1 MRLNNFTDG
10 QTDEEWIERNR
21 QARVLRLVMLLIM
34 TLLLMDGEGEIDNN
48 NKHQINKQK
57 TPINTDNSQDGNLVR
72 KVRGERERRNVK
84 GRELSWGDKTKA
96 QSRRQYSTNTQPH

>member
-57 TPINTDNSQDGNLVR
+57 TPTNTDNSQDGNLVR
-72 KVRGERERRNVK
+72 KVRGEREEK
-84 GRELSWGDKTKA
+84 GKGES
-96 QSRRQYSTNTQPH
+96 